1 MAIPE
6 NLYGADGLKTGFDGV
21 ISTMQ
26 LASWAESQRAR
37 VDEKLLK
44 AALAACGANFPV
56 PWDTGHVI
64 ADRGEPGGISAQ
76 TCRLP
81 RPGRDSSADQKHC
94 DRCRA

>member
-37 VDEKLLK
+37 VDEKRPKSRARSLWGELSR
-44 AALAACGANFPV
+44 AL
-56 PWDTGHVI
+56 GH
-64 ADRGEPGGISAQ
+64 R
-76 TCRLP
+76 TRH
-81 RPGRDSSADQKHC
+81 R
-94 DRCRA
+94 